1 MCVPLTLPCQSFRVS
16 RGLLVHNV
24 WTNINYHEP
33 KRFQLC
39 GAMSG
44 RDQKDTRGLGTEPWS
59 APEAKEAGDR
69 GVLHALYGDS
79 GFLVE
84 CGVLLS
90 I

>member
-1 MCVPLTLPCQSFRVS
+1 
-16 RGLLVHNV
+16 
-24 WTNINYHEP
+24 
-33 KRFQLC
+33 
-39 GAMSG
+39 MSG